1 MAGTPEVGGAA
12 GKPASAE
19 SVDGTP
25 PGHPA
30 APAQGQT
37 CARSFPRAWSWDSRW
52 RGAAAPGWPQRAT
65 DQTPPSAPCGPAQPS
80 PRSASE
86 PETHMRQ
93 ERGASRVGPEHQPR
107 GPDADWVCPPEG
119 QSEITWGVPC
129 SEHRMSV
136 RPPLRPCRSG
146 QRVRPPGRTRST
158 LPFLELSGERSGGA
172 HTCVC

>member
-1 MAGTPEVGGAA
+1 MAGTPEVGAA

-25 PGHPA
+25 PGHPGSTCPGTDVRA
-30 APAQGQT
+30 LFPAGLVLGLAVAGG
-37 CARSFPRAWSWDSRW
+37 CR
-52 RGAAAPGWPQRAT
+52 PGWPQRAT
-65 DQTPPSAPCGPAQPS
+65 DQTPPPAPCGPAQPS

-86 PETHMRQ
+86 PETHVRQ
-93 ERGASRVGPEHQPR
+93 ERGVSRVGPEHQPR

-136 RPPLRPCRSG
+136 RLPLRPCRSG